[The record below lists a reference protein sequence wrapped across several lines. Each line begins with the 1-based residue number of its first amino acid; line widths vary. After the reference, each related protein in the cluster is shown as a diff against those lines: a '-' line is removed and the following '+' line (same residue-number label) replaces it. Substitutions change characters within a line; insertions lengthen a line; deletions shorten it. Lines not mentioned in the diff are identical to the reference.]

1 MVPNTPKFE
10 DLFLDILYMA
20 TVNEL
25 KFPDASVSAHTTQR
39 PRRVSR
45 FAQLAKRVNRAHW
58 KYLLVVADMVLILLA
73 FVVAY
78 YVRYEL
84 QWFRAVD
91 PVSQVGFAAY
101 IPFAVAMV
109 LILPISFRFSGVYPY
124 RRGRSL
130 IEETY
135 AIATATA
142 VGVMAMIIIVL
153 FFRPLLYSRLIFF
166 YAALLVTVFLG
177 VGRFSLQLAFDHLRT
192 YGVGVR
198 RVILVGAGDVGRMV
212 MRTVVARPD
221 FGYQLVGFLDD
232 NPAKGHTNIG
242 PYRALGPVDNL
253 SQILEVETVDSV
265 IICLPWQSHRMIQ
278 RLLRTCD
285 QSSVRAQVV
294 PDLFQLTKN
303 QVYVEELN
311 GIPLISTRDVSI
323 QGWNLVVKRAFDLVV
338 SVVGGIVALPLCALI
353 AVAIKLDSPGPV
365 LFVQTRIGR
374 NGIPFQCYKFRSMI
388 EGAADMRQELGTLN
402 EASGPLFKVRND
414 PRRTRVGRLIR
425 HFSLDELPQIFNVL
439 RGEMSWVGPRP
450 NLPDEVEQYQEWHK
464 KRLTVSPG
472 ITGMWQVSGRSD
484 LTFDEMV
491 LLDIYYVEN
500 WNLAMDLG
508 ILARSIPAILGARG
522 AY

>member
-1 MVPNTPKFE
+1 
-10 DLFLDILYMA
+10 MA

-25 KFPDASVSAHTTQR
+25 NFPDAPVS
-39 PRRVSR
+39 SR
-45 FAQLAKRVNRAHW
+45 KAERTVRISRLAQWAKRVNPAHW
-58 KYLLVVADMVLILLA
+58 KYLLLAADIVLMLVAFGIS
-73 FVVAY
+73 Y
-78 YVRYEL
+78 YIRYEL

-91 PVSQVGFAAY
+91 PVSRVGFVVY
-101 IPFAVAMV
+101 IPFALA
-109 LILPISFRFSGVYPY
+109 LLIILPISFRFSGVYPY
-124 RRGRSL
+124 RRGRSV

-142 VGVMAMIIIVL
+142 LGMMAMIIIIL

-166 YAALLVTVFLG
+166 YTAILVTLFLG
-177 VGRFSLQLAFDHLRT
+177 IERLIVQLALDHLRI
-192 YGVGVR
+192 YGVGVQ

-212 MRTVVARPD
+212 MRTMVARPD
-221 FGYQLVGFLDD
+221 YGYQLIGFLDD
-232 NPAKGHTNIG
+232 NPAKGLTDIG
-242 PYRALGPVDNL
+242 PYRALGQVDNL
-253 SQILEVETVDSV
+253 EQILANEPVDAV

-278 RLLRTCD
+278 RLLRTCERNN
-285 QSSVRAQVV
+285 VRAQVV

-303 QVYVEELN
+303 QVYVEDLN

-323 QGWNLVVKRAFDLVV
+323 QGWNLIVKRASDLIF
-338 SVVGGIVALPLCALI
+338 SVVGGLIALPICGLI
-353 AVAIKLDSPGPV
+353 AIAIKLDSPGPV
-365 LFVQTRIGR
+365 IYTQTRIGR
-374 NGIPFQCYKFRSMI
+374 NGVPFKCYKFRSMV
-388 EGAADMRQELGTLN
+388 EGAAEMLPELGSLN

-414 PRRTRVGRLIR
+414 PRRTRVGRWIR
-425 HFSLDELPQIFNVL
+425 RFSLDELPQIVNVL

-450 NLPDEVEQYQEWHK
+450 NLPEEVEQYQEWHK

-472 ITGMWQVSGRSD
+472 ITGLWQVSGRSD

-508 ILARSIPAILGARG
+508 ILIRSFPAILGARG

>member
-1 MVPNTPKFE
+1 
-10 DLFLDILYMA
+10 MA

-25 KFPDASVSAHTTQR
+25 KFPDASVPSSSAQR
-39 PRRVSR
+39 PERLSPI
-45 FAQLAKRVNRAHW
+45 AKWAGRVNPMHW
-58 KYLLVVADMVLILLA
+58 KYLLIAADMLLILVA
-73 FVVAY
+73 FGGAY
-78 YVRYEL
+78 YIRYEL

-91 PVSQVGFAAY
+91 PVSQVGFTAY
-101 IPFAVAMV
+101 IPFALILL
-109 LILPISFRFSGVYPY
+109 LILPVSFFFSGVYPY

-130 IEETY
+130 VEETY
-135 AIATATA
+135 TIATATA
-142 VGVMAMIIIVL
+142 VGVMVMIIAIL
-153 FFRPLLYSRLIFF
+153 LFRPLLYSRLIFF
-166 YAALLVTVFLG
+166 YTAVMVTLLMG
-177 VGRFSLQLAFDHLRT
+177 IGRFSLYLFLDYLRH

-212 MRTVVARPD
+212 MRTIVARPD
-221 FGYQLVGFLDD
+221 YGYQLIGFLDD
-232 NPAKGHTNIG
+232 NPAKGFTDIG

-253 SQILEVETVDSV
+253 SQVLEVESVDTV

-278 RLLRTCD
+278 RLFRTCEHNA
-285 QSSVRAQVV
+285 VRAQVV

-311 GIPLISTRDVSI
+311 GIPLISTRGVSI
-323 QGWNLVVKRAFDLVV
+323 QGWNLVVKRAFDL
-338 SVVGGIVALPLCALI
+338 SLSIVAGILSLPFCALI
-353 AVAIKLDSPGPV
+353 AIAIKLDSPGSV
-365 LFVQTRIGR
+365 LFAQTRIGR
-374 NGIPFQCYKFRSMI
+374 NGVPFQCYKFRSMV
-388 EGAADMRQELGTLN
+388 EGAAGMRQDLGDLN

-414 PRRTRVGRLIR
+414 PRRTRVGRWIR
-425 HFSLDELPQIFNVL
+425 RFSLDELPQIINVI

-450 NLPDEVEQYQEWHK
+450 NLPEEVEQYQEWHK
-464 KRLTVSPG
+464 KRMLVSPG

-508 ILARSIPAILGARG
+508 ILLRSIPAILGARG

>member
-1 MVPNTPKFE
+1 
-10 DLFLDILYMA
+10 MA

-25 KFPDASVSAHTTQR
+25 KFPDTSVSARSIHR
-39 PRRVSR
+39 SERASR
-45 FAQLAKRVNRAHW
+45 LAQWAKRVNPAHW
-58 KYLLVVADMVLILLA
+58 KYLLVAADGVLILLA
-73 FVVAY
+73 FISAY
-78 YVRYEL
+78 YIRYEL

-91 PVSQVGFAAY
+91 PVSQVGLAAY
-101 IPFAVAMV
+101 IPFGLVLV

-135 AIATATA
+135 TIATATA
-142 VGVMAMIIIVL
+142 VGVMAMIITIL

-166 YAALLVTVFLG
+166 YAAILVTLFLG
-177 VGRFSLQLAFDHLRT
+177 VGRFALQLTLDHLRHH
-192 YGVGVR
+192 GVGVR
-198 RVILVGAGDVGRMV
+198 RSILVGAGDVGRMV
-212 MRTVVARPD
+212 MRTMVARPD
-221 FGYQLVGFLDD
+221 YGFQLIGFLDD
-232 NPAKGHTNIG
+232 NPAKSFTNIG

-253 SQILEVETVDSV
+253 SQVLEVETVDTV
-265 IICLPWQSHRMIQ
+265 VICLPWQSHRMIQ
-278 RLLRTCD
+278 RLLRTCE
-285 QSSVRAQVV
+285 QSAVRAQVV

-303 QVYVEELN
+303 QVIVEELN
-311 GIPLISTRDVSI
+311 GIPLLSTRDISL
-323 QGWNLVVKRAFDLVV
+323 QGWNFVIKRAFDLVISV
-338 SVVGGIVALPLCALI
+338 SGGILALPLCALI
-353 AVAIKLDSPGPV
+353 AIAIKLDSPGPV
-365 LFVQTRIGR
+365 IFSQMRVGR
-374 NGIPFQCYKFRSMI
+374 NGEPFRCYKFRSMV
-388 EGAADMRQELGTLN
+388 EGAANMRQDLGELN
-402 EASGPLFKVRND
+402 EATGPLFKVRND

-425 HFSLDELPQIFNVL
+425 RLSLDELPQLINVL

-450 NLPDEVEQYQEWHK
+450 NLPEEVAQYQEWHK

-508 ILARSIPAILGARG
+508 ILLRSIPAIVRARG

>member
-1 MVPNTPKFE
+1 VTLLLSLE
-10 DLFLDILYMA
+10 
-20 TVNEL
+20 
-25 KFPDASVSAHTTQR
+25 
-39 PRRVSR
+39 R
-45 FAQLAKRVNRAHW
+45 FA
-58 KYLLVVADMVLILLA
+58 
-73 FVVAY
+73 
-78 YVRYEL
+78 
-84 QWFRAVD
+84 
-91 PVSQVGFAAY
+91 
-101 IPFAVAMV
+101 
-109 LILPISFRFSGVYPY
+109 
-124 RRGRSL
+124 
-130 IEETY
+130 
-135 AIATATA
+135 
-142 VGVMAMIIIVL
+142 
-153 FFRPLLYSRLIFF
+153 
-166 YAALLVTVFLG
+166 
-177 VGRFSLQLAFDHLRT
+177 LQLVLDYLRT

-221 FGYQLVGFLDD
+221 FGYQLIGFLDD
-232 NPAKGHTNIG
+232 NPAKGLTNIG

-253 SQILEVETVDSV
+253 GQVLEGERVDTV

-278 RLLRTCD
+278 RLLRTCE
-285 QSSVRAQVV
+285 QSNVRAQVV

-311 GIPLISTRDVSI
+311 GIPLISTRDLSI
-323 QGWNLVVKRAFDLVV
+323 QGWNLVIKRAFDLAF
-338 SVVGGIVALPLCALI
+338 SVVGGVLSLPLCALI
-353 AVAIKLDSPGPV
+353 ALAIKLDSPGPV
-365 LFVQTRIGR
+365 FFTQTRIGR
-374 NGIPFQCYKFRSMI
+374 NGLTFRCYKFRSMV
-388 EGAADMRQELGTLN
+388 EGAAEMRSDLGELN

-425 HFSLDELPQIFNVL
+425 RFSLDELPQIINVL

-450 NLPDEVEQYQEWHK
+450 NLPEEVEQYQEWHK

-508 ILARSIPAILGARG
+508 ILLRSIPAILGARG